1 MHSLRQ
7 HNMQAVKL
15 NFVAFLV
22 FLYTTHADSFEKYCK
37 ISKNLFYTFI
47 NTESGTCVANDKH
60 SKYLHS
66 SLTTWKFSDSQ
77 LLASTFPIDSEA
89 NNYVRQVK
97 DSVFSRVKPIPLTTS
112 PRLAA
117 ISDDAFVE
125 ILDLEPSISFSKQF
139 VDFAAGNIVLSG
151 SFPLSHRYG
160 GHQFG
165 HWAGQLGDGRAV
177 MLGEYVNQRGER
189 WELQLKGSGM
199 TPYSRKGDGRAVIRS
214 SVREFVCS
222 EAMHN
227 LGIPTSRAAT
237 LVVSDDQV
245 IRDRFYNGNMII
257 EQAAVV
263 LRLAKSWFRFGSL
276 EILSQE
282 GEIGLLKKLTDFVII
297 QYFPMINSSDPDKYL
312 AFFSEVVMQTADLI
326 AAWQSVG
333 FTHGVCNTDNFS
345 LLSITIDYGPF
356 GFMEGFDPKFVPNT
370 SDDDGRYSYENQP
383 DVGLFNLDK
392 LRVALLPLLN
402 ENQSK
407 QMYYILNGYAN
418 RYKNMFMKNFRKK
431 LGLKIED
438 EADEQLVSIL
448 LKMME
453 EVKADFTMVFREL
466 SEVSETKLF
475 DIVIKNEISDN
486 LWALKILSTHKWFY
500 DWLKVYLKR
509 ASFEEYSDKQR
520 RDVMINTNPR
530 YILRNWIAQ
539 AAIEKA
545 EKRDFTGIE
554 MVLKVLKNPYEN
566 SQAAEEAGFA
576 SPPPDWA
583 SSLRVS
589 CSS

>member
-1 MHSLRQ
+1 
-7 HNMQAVKL
+7 MQAVKQS
-15 NFVAFLV
+15 FVVFFV
-22 FLYTTHADSFEKYCK
+22 FLYTTQINSFEEYCK
-37 ISKNLFYTFI
+37 IPTNLFYAFRK
-47 NTESGTCVANDKH
+47 TESDICVANAKH

-66 SLTTWKFSDSQ
+66 SLSTWRFSGYQ
-77 LLASTFPIDSEA
+77 LLASTFPIDHVTK
-89 NNYVRQVK
+89 NYVRQVR
-97 DSVFSRVKPIPLTTS
+97 DAIFSSVKPVPLKTS

-117 ISDDAFVE
+117 ISDEVFAE
-125 ILDLEPSISFSKQF
+125 LLDLVPSISFSKQF
-139 VDFAAGNIVLSG
+139 VDFVAGNIVLPG

-165 HWAGQLGDGRAV
+165 YWAGQLGDGRAV

-189 WELQLKGSGM
+189 WELQLKGSGL

-214 SVREFVCS
+214 SVREFLCS

-245 IRDRFYNGNMII
+245 IRDKFYDGNMKT
-257 EQAAVV
+257 ENAAVV
-263 LRLAKSWFRFGSL
+263 LRLAKSWFRIGSL

-282 GEIGLLKKLTDFVII
+282 GEINLLRKLTDFVIV
-297 QYFPMINSSDPDKYL
+297 QYFPIVNSSDPDRYL

-356 GFMEGFDPKFVPNT
+356 GFLEGFDPKFVPNT
-370 SDDDGRYSYENQP
+370 SDDEGRYSYENQP

-392 LRVALLPLLN
+392 LRIALLPLLN

-407 QMYYILNGYAN
+407 QMYHILNGYAN
-418 RYKNMFMKNFRKK
+418 RYKYMFMKIFRKK

-438 EADEQLVSIL
+438 EADEQLVSSL

-453 EVKADFTMVFREL
+453 EVKADFTMTFREI
-466 SEVSETKLF
+466 SEVSETEFF
-475 DIVIKNEISDN
+475 DIITKNEISEN
-486 LWALKILSTHKWFY
+486 LWALRTLSTHKWFY

-509 ASFEEYSDKQR
+509 SSFEDYSDTQR
-520 RDVMINTNPR
+520 REIMIKTNPR
-530 YILRNWIAQ
+530 YILRNWVAQ

-545 EKRDFTGIE
+545 EKSDFTGIE
-554 MVLKVLKNPYEN
+554 MVLKVLKNPYDYSEV
-566 SQAAEEAGFA
+566 AEKAGFA
-576 SPPPDWA
+576 SPAPNWA